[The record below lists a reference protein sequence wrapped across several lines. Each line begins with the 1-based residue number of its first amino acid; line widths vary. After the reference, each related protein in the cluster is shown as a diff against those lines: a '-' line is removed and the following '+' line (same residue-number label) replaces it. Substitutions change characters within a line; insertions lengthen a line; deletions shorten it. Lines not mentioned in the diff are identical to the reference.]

1 MSVWFVTGCDKGIG
15 RAVALN
21 LHERGDTVIA
31 ACLGDSDDLRAK
43 GLQVEPN
50 INVTDD
56 ASVKA
61 MAKRLEDAG
70 TKIDVLFHTA
80 GVLGVDKLGEID
92 YDDMRRQ
99 FEINTLGPLRV
110 IEALLDCLADGAKVG
125 IVTSRVGSLADNSSG
140 GMYAYRISKCAAN
153 MVGVNLF
160 HDLKKRGQTAILLHP
175 GMVRTDLT
183 KGFDGDFIEPEEAAA
198 GLIKQVDN
206 AQLGEAPEFR
216 HSNGELLSW

>member
-70 TKIDVLFHTA
+70 TKIDVLFHNA